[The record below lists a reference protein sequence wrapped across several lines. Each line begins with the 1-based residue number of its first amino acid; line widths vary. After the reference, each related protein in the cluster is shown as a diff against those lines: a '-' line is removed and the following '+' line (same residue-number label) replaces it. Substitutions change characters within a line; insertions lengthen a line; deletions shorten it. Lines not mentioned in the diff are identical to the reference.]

1 MKKRGS
7 FVITVFPS
15 AILLSAIS
23 RPAPAVEE
31 PVPSDVLIR
40 IARVYDASL
49 NGPFE
54 ADLAVKDGLIVISS
68 K

>member
-1 MKKRGS
+1 
-7 FVITVFPS
+7 
-15 AILLSAIS
+15 LLSAIS

-40 IARVYDASL
+40 IARVYDDSL